1 MHSSPAQTPSA
12 TGELIASFRHGK
24 GFLIF
29 SLVFGVVLLGLAGF
43 VLYLGTILPPGNEGP
58 VSLQTSRGM
67 ALNFSSP
74 QTLIYATS
82 ALLAV
87 LALGV
92 FAAYVWHKKLRA
104 PRYNVFEH
112 GIERIINEQRDYTAF
127 ADIED
132 LYLFGSGQTVMTG
145 MITNLAYRR
154 NATEPFHRVIETL
167 KGFYEFQQLVR
178 ELHVRARM
186 PAVAATL
193 EMGGAVTFNCI
204 SSGQVWG
211 KRVSGNFLKITTSPI
226 VVSRAFLDYQGR
238 KVPMSSLRTVDLNA
252 WTEKV
257 VIKDE
262 NGKPVLSTIATG
274 ILSHDLFLNTLD
286 AVFAAEEQAREP
298 AAL

>member
-1 MHSSPAQTPSA
+1 MQPSPTQAPSA
-12 TGELIASFRHGK
+12 AGELIASFRHGK

-29 SLVFGVVLLGLAGF
+29 SLIFGVALLGLAVF
-43 VLYLGTILPPGNEGP
+43 VLYLETVIPATNNGP
-58 VSLQTSRGM
+58 IVVQLSRGT
-67 ALNFSSP
+67 AFTFSSP
-74 QTLIYATS
+74 QTLTYSIS
-82 ALLAV
+82 ALLTV

-92 FAAYVWHKKLRA
+92 FAGYAWHKKLRA
-104 PRYNVFEH
+104 PRYNVYEH
-112 GIERIINEQRDYTAF
+112 GIERFINDQRDYTAF
-127 ADIED
+127 ADIDD

-154 NATEPFHRVIETL
+154 NASEPFHRVIETL

-186 PAVAATL
+186 PAVIATL
-193 EMGGAVTFNCI
+193 ETGGAVTFNCI

-211 KRVSGNFLKITTSPI
+211 KRMSGNFLKITTSPI
-226 VVSRAFLDYQGR
+226 VVSRTFLEYQGR
-238 KVPMSSLRTVDLNA
+238 TVPMASLRTVDLNA

-262 NGKPVLSTIATG
+262 SGKAVLSTIATG

-286 AVFAAEEQAREP
+286 AVFAAEEQTREL
-298 AAL
+298 A

>member
-1 MHSSPAQTPSA
+1 MQTSPAQTPSA

>member
-1 MHSSPAQTPSA
+1 MQSSPTQAPSA
-12 TGELIASFRHGK
+12 TGERVASFRHGK

-29 SLVFGVVLLGLAGF
+29 SVVFGVVLLALAGF
-43 VLYLGTILPPGNEGP
+43 VLYLGTILPSGNDGP
-58 VSLQTSRGM
+58 VNLQTSRGM
-67 ALNFSSP
+67 ALNFANP
-74 QTLIYATS
+74 HTLIYATS

-92 FAAYVWHKKLRA
+92 FAAYAWHKKLRA
-104 PRYNVFEH
+104 PRYNVFEF
-112 GIERIINEQRDYTAF
+112 GIERIINEQREYTAF

-154 NATEPFHRVIETL
+154 NASEPFHRVTESL

-186 PAVAATL
+186 PAVIATL
-193 EMGGAVTFNCI
+193 EMGAAVTFNCI

-211 KRVSGNFLKITTSPI
+211 KRVSGNFLKITTTPI
-226 VVSRAFLDYQGR
+226 LVSRAFLEYQGR
-238 KVPMSSLRTVDLNA
+238 NVPMSSLRTVDLNA

-262 NGKPVLSTIATG
+262 SGNPVLSTIATG

-286 AVFAAEEQAREP
+286 AVFAAERHTREL
-298 AAL
+298 A

>member
-1 MHSSPAQTPSA
+1 MQTSPAQTPSA

-186 PAVAATL
+186 PAVVATL

-211 KRVSGNFLKITTSPI
+211 KRMSGNFLKITTSPI
-226 VVSRAFLDYQGR
+226 LVSRAFLDYQGR
-238 KVPMSSLRTVDLNA
+238 KVPMSSLRSVDLNA

-262 NGKPVLSTIATG
+262 NGKAVLSTIATG

>member
-1 MHSSPAQTPSA
+1 MQTSPAQTPSA

-262 NGKPVLSTIATG
+262 NGNAVLSTIATG

>member
-1 MHSSPAQTPSA
+1 MQSSPSQAPSA

-29 SLVFGVVLLGLAGF
+29 SLIFGVVLLGLAGF

-67 ALNFSSP
+67 AFSFSSP
-74 QTLIYATS
+74 HTLIYATS

-87 LALGV
+87 LGLGI
-92 FAAYVWHKKLRA
+92 FAAYAWHRKLRA
-104 PRYNVFEH
+104 PLYDVYEH
-112 GIERIINEQRDYTAF
+112 GIERIINDQREYTAF
-127 ADIED
+127 AEIDD
-132 LYLFGSGQTVMTG
+132 LYLFGSGQTVLTG
-145 MITNLAYRR
+145 MITNVAYRR
-154 NATEPFHRVIETL
+154 NASEPFHRVIESL
-167 KGFYEFQQLVR
+167 KGFHDFQQLVR
-178 ELHVRARM
+178 ELHVRARL
-186 PAVAATL
+186 PGVLATL
-193 EMGGAVTFNCI
+193 ESGGAVRFNCI

-211 KRVSGNFLKITTSPI
+211 KRVSGNFLKITTTPI
-226 VVSRAFLDYQGR
+226 VVSQDFLEYQGR

-262 NGKPVLSTIATG
+262 SGKPVLSTIATG

-298 AAL
+298 A

>member
-1 MHSSPAQTPSA
+1 MQSSSTQTPSA

-29 SLVFGVVLLGLAGF
+29 SLIFGVVLLGLAVF
-43 VLYLGTILPPGNEGP
+43 VLYLGTILPAGSNGP
-58 VSLQTSRGM
+58 VVGQTVRGM
-67 ALNFSSP
+67 SFSFSSP
-74 QTLIYATS
+74 QTVIYFTS

-92 FAAYVWHKKLRA
+92 FAGYAWHRKLRA
-104 PRYNVFEH
+104 PRYNVYEH
-112 GIERIINEQRDYTAF
+112 GIERFINDQHDYTAF
-127 ADIED
+127 TDIED

-154 NATEPFHRVIETL
+154 NASEPFHRVIETL

-186 PAVAATL
+186 PAVIATL
-193 EMGGAVTFNCI
+193 ETGGAVTFNCI

-226 VVSRAFLDYQGR
+226 MVSRAFLDYQGR
-238 KVPMSSLRTVDLNA
+238 AVPMSSLRTVDLNA

-262 NGKPVLSTIATG
+262 SGKAVLSTIATG

-286 AVFAAEEQAREP
+286 AVLAVEEQTREL
-298 AAL
+298 A

>member
-154 NATEPFHRVIETL
+154 NAAEPFHRVIETL

-193 EMGGAVTFNCI
+193 EMGGAVAFNCI

>member
-1 MHSSPAQTPSA
+1 MQSSPTQAPSA
-12 TGELIASFRHGK
+12 TGERVASFRHGK

-29 SLVFGVVLLGLAGF
+29 SVVFGVVLLALAGF
-43 VLYLGTILPPGNEGP
+43 VLYLGTILPPGNDGP
-58 VSLQTSRGM
+58 VNLQTSRGM
-67 ALNFSSP
+67 VLNFANP
-74 QTLIYATS
+74 HTLIYATS

-92 FAAYVWHKKLRA
+92 FAAYAWHKKLRA
-104 PRYNVFEH
+104 PRYNVFEF
-112 GIERIINEQRDYTAF
+112 GIERIINEQREYTAF

-154 NATEPFHRVIETL
+154 NASEPFHRVTESL

-178 ELHVRARM
+178 ELHVRAHM
-186 PAVAATL
+186 PAVIATL
-193 EMGGAVTFNCI
+193 EMGAAVTFNCI

-211 KRVSGNFLKITTSPI
+211 KRVSGNFLKITTTPLL
-226 VVSRAFLDYQGR
+226 VSRAFLEYQGR
-238 KVPMSSLRTVDLNA
+238 NVPMSSLRTVDLNA

-262 NGKPVLSTIATG
+262 SGNPVLSTIATG

-286 AVFAAEEQAREP
+286 AVFAAERHTREL
-298 AAL
+298 A

>member
-1 MHSSPAQTPSA
+1 MQSSPTQAPSA
-12 TGELIASFRHGK
+12 TGERVASFRHGK

-29 SLVFGVVLLGLAGF
+29 SVVFGVVLLALAGF
-43 VLYLGTILPPGNEGP
+43 VLYLGTILPPGNDGP
-58 VSLQTSRGM
+58 VNLQTSRGM
-67 ALNFSSP
+67 VLNFANP
-74 QTLIYATS
+74 HTLIYATS

-92 FAAYVWHKKLRA
+92 FAAYAWHKKLRA
-104 PRYNVFEH
+104 PRYNVFEF
-112 GIERIINEQRDYTAF
+112 GIERIINEQREYTAF

-154 NATEPFHRVIETL
+154 NASEPFHRVTESL

-178 ELHVRARM
+178 ELHVRAHM
-186 PAVAATL
+186 PAVIATL
-193 EMGGAVTFNCI
+193 EMGAAVTFNCI

-211 KRVSGNFLKITTSPI
+211 KRVSGNFLKITTTPI
-226 VVSRAFLDYQGR
+226 LVSRAFLEYQGR
-238 KVPMSSLRTVDLNA
+238 NVPMSSLRTVDLNA

-262 NGKPVLSTIATG
+262 SGNPVLWTIATG

-286 AVFAAEEQAREP
+286 AVFAAERHTREL
-298 AAL
+298 A

>member
-154 NATEPFHRVIETL
+154 NASEPFHRVIETL

-186 PAVAATL
+186 PAVVATL

-211 KRVSGNFLKITTSPI
+211 KRVSGNFLKVTTSPI

-262 NGKPVLSTIATG
+262 NGNAVLSTIATG

-286 AVFAAEEQAREP
+286 AVFAAEEQVREP

>member
-167 KGFYEFQQLVR
+167 KGFYEFQQMVR

-226 VVSRAFLDYQGR
+226 VVSREFLDYQGR

-257 VIKDE
+257 VIKDD
-262 NGKPVLSTIATG
+262 NGNAVLSTIATG

>member
-1 MHSSPAQTPSA
+1 MQSSPTQTPSA

-29 SLVFGVVLLGLAGF
+29 SLIFGVALLGLAVF
-43 VLYLGTILPPGNEGP
+43 VLYLGTILPAGSHGP
-58 VSLQTSRGM
+58 VVGQTSRG
-67 ALNFSSP
+67 LSFSFSSP
-74 QTLIYATS
+74 QTLIYFTS
-82 ALLAV
+82 ALLTV

-92 FAAYVWHKKLRA
+92 FAGYAWHRKLRA
-104 PRYNVFEH
+104 PRYNVYEH
-112 GIERIINEQRDYTAF
+112 GIERFINDQRDYTAF

-154 NATEPFHRVIETL
+154 NASEPFHRVIETL
-167 KGFYEFQQLVR
+167 KGFYQFQQLVR

-186 PAVAATL
+186 PVVIATL
-193 EMGGAVTFNCI
+193 ETGGSVTFNCI
-204 SSGQVWG
+204 SSGQLWG
-211 KRVSGNFLKITTSPI
+211 KRMSGNFLNITTSPI
-226 VVSRAFLDYQGR
+226 VVSRAFLQYQGR
-238 KVPMSSLRTVDLNA
+238 TVPMSSLRTVDLNA

-262 NGKPVLSTIATG
+262 SGNAILSTIATG

-286 AVFAAEEQAREP
+286 AVLAVEEQTREL
-298 AAL
+298 A

>member
-1 MHSSPAQTPSA
+1 MQSSPTQAPSA

-29 SLVFGVVLLGLAGF
+29 SLIFGVALLALAGF
-43 VLYLGTILPPGNEGP
+43 VLYLSTILPPGNDGP
-58 VSLQTSRGM
+58 VNLQTSRGM
-67 ALNFSSP
+67 ALNFANP
-74 QTLIYATS
+74 HTLIYATS
-82 ALLAV
+82 ALLVV
-87 LALGV
+87 LAVGV
-92 FAAYVWHKKLRA
+92 FAAYAWHKKLRA
-104 PRYNVFEH
+104 PRYNVFEF
-112 GIERIINEQRDYTAF
+112 GIERIINEQREYTAF

-154 NATEPFHRVIETL
+154 NASEPFHRVIESL

-186 PAVAATL
+186 PAVIATL
-193 EMGGAVTFNCI
+193 EMGGAVTFNRI

-226 VVSRAFLDYQGR
+226 VVSRASLEYQGH
-238 KVPMSSLRTVDLNA
+238 KVPMSSLRSVDLNA

-262 NGKPVLSTIATG
+262 SGKPVLSTISTG

-286 AVFAAEEQAREP
+286 AVFAAQQQTRER
-298 AAL
+298 A

>member
-1 MHSSPAQTPSA
+1 MQTSPAQTPSA

-226 VVSRAFLDYQGR
+226 VVSCAFLDYQGR
-238 KVPMSSLRTVDLNA
+238 KVPMSSLRTVNLNA

-262 NGKPVLSTIATG
+262 NGNAVLSTIATG

>member
-1 MHSSPAQTPSA
+1 MQPSPTQAPSA
-12 TGELIASFRHGK
+12 AGELIASFRHGK

-29 SLVFGVVLLGLAGF
+29 SLIFGVVLLGLAVF
-43 VLYLGTILPPGNEGP
+43 VLYLGTILPAGSNGP
-58 VSLQTSRGM
+58 VVGQTVRGM
-67 ALNFSSP
+67 SFSFSSP
-74 QTLIYATS
+74 QTVIYFTS
-82 ALLAV
+82 ALLTV

-92 FAAYVWHKKLRA
+92 FAGYAWHKKLRA
-104 PRYNVFEH
+104 PRYNVYEH
-112 GIERIINEQRDYTAF
+112 GIERFINDQRDYTAF
-127 ADIED
+127 ADIDD

-154 NATEPFHRVIETL
+154 NASEPFHRVIESL

-186 PAVAATL
+186 PAVIATL
-193 EMGGAVTFNCI
+193 EAGGAVTFNCI

-211 KRVSGNFLKITTSPI
+211 KRMSGNFLKITTSPI
-226 VVSRAFLDYQGR
+226 VVSRTFLEYQGR
-238 KVPMSSLRTVDLNA
+238 TVPMSSLRTVDLNA

-262 NGKPVLSTIATG
+262 SGKAVLSTIATG

-286 AVFAAEEQAREP
+286 AVFAAEEQTREL
-298 AAL
+298 A

>member
-1 MHSSPAQTPSA
+1 MQSSPTQAPSA

-29 SLVFGVVLLGLAGF
+29 SLIFGVALLGLAVF
-43 VLYLGTILPPGNEGP
+43 VLYLGTILPAGSNGP
-58 VSLQTSRGM
+58 VTQTARGM
-67 ALNFSSP
+67 SFSFSSP
-74 QTLIYATS
+74 QTVIYFTS
-82 ALLAV
+82 ALLTV

-92 FAAYVWHKKLRA
+92 FAGYAWHKKLRA
-104 PRYNVFEH
+104 PRYNVYEH
-112 GIERIINEQRDYTAF
+112 GIERFIHDQRDYTAF

-145 MITNLAYRR
+145 MITNVAYRR
-154 NATEPFHRVIETL
+154 NASEPFHRVIESL
-167 KGFYEFQQLVR
+167 KGFFEFQQLVR
-178 ELHVRARM
+178 ELHIRARM
-186 PAVAATL
+186 PAVIATL

-211 KRVSGNFLKITTSPI
+211 KRMSGNFLKITTSPI
-226 VVSRAFLDYQGR
+226 LVSRAFLEYQGR

-262 NGKPVLSTIATG
+262 SGKAVLSTIATG

-286 AVFAAEEQAREP
+286 AVFAAQEQTREL
-298 AAL
+298 A

>member
-1 MHSSPAQTPSA
+1 MQPSPTQAPTA

-29 SLVFGVVLLGLAGF
+29 SLIFGVALLGLAAF
-43 VLYLGTILPPGNEGP
+43 VLYLGTILPAGSGGP
-58 VSLQTSRGM
+58 VVGQTSRGM
-67 ALNFSSP
+67 SFSFSSP
-74 QTLIYATS
+74 QMLIYATS
-82 ALLAV
+82 ALLTV
-87 LALGV
+87 LALGA
-92 FAAYVWHKKLRA
+92 FAGYVWHKKLRA
-104 PRYNVFEH
+104 PRYNVYEH
-112 GIERIINEQRDYTAF
+112 GIERLINDQRDYTAF

-154 NATEPFHRVIETL
+154 NASEPFHRVIESL

-186 PAVAATL
+186 PAVIATL

-204 SSGQVWG
+204 GSGQVWG
-211 KRVSGNFLKITTSPI
+211 KRMSGNFLKITTSPI
-226 VVSRAFLDYQGR
+226 VVSRTFLDYQGR
-238 KVPMSSLRTVDLNA
+238 KVPMASLRSVDLNA
-252 WTEKV
+252 WTENV

-262 NGKPVLSTIATG
+262 SGKAVLSTIATG

-286 AVFAAEEQAREP
+286 AVFAAEEQTREP
-298 AAL
+298 A

>member
-1 MHSSPAQTPSA
+1 MQSSPTQAPSA

-29 SLVFGVVLLGLAGF
+29 SLIFGVVLLALAGF
-43 VLYLGTILPPGNEGP
+43 VLYLGTILPPGNDGP
-58 VSLQTSRGM
+58 VNLQASRGM
-67 ALNFSSP
+67 ALNFANP
-74 QTLIYATS
+74 HTLIYATS

-87 LALGV
+87 LAVGV

-104 PRYNVFEH
+104 PRYNVFEF
-112 GIERIINEQRDYTAF
+112 GIERIINEQREYTAF

-154 NATEPFHRVIETL
+154 NASEPFHRVIESL
-167 KGFYEFQQLVR
+167 KGFYEFQQLAR

-186 PAVAATL
+186 PAVIATL

-211 KRVSGNFLKITTSPI
+211 KRMSGNFLKITTSPI
-226 VVSRAFLDYQGR
+226 VVSRTCLEYQGR

-257 VIKDE
+257 VVKDE
-262 NGKPVLSTIATG
+262 SGKPVLSTIATG

-286 AVFAAEEQAREP
+286 AVFAAQQQAREP
-298 AAL
+298 A

>member
-1 MHSSPAQTPSA
+1 MQTSPAQTPSA

-112 GIERIINEQRDYTAF
+112 GIERIINEQREYTAF

-154 NATEPFHRVIETL
+154 NASEPFHRVIETL

-186 PAVAATL
+186 PAVVATL

-211 KRVSGNFLKITTSPI
+211 KRMSGNFLKITTSPI
-226 VVSRAFLDYQGR
+226 LVSRAFLDYQGR
-238 KVPMSSLRTVDLNA
+238 KVPMSSLRSVDLNA

-262 NGKPVLSTIATG
+262 NGKAVLSTIATG

>member
-1 MHSSPAQTPSA
+1 MQSSPTQAPSA

-29 SLVFGVVLLGLAGF
+29 SLIFGVVLLALAGF
-43 VLYLGTILPPGNEGP
+43 VLYLGTILPPGNDGP
-58 VSLQTSRGM
+58 VNLHTSRGM
-67 ALNFSSP
+67 ALNFANP
-74 QTLIYATS
+74 HTLIYATS
-82 ALLAV
+82 ALLVV
-87 LALGV
+87 LAVGV
-92 FAAYVWHKKLRA
+92 FAAYAWHKKLRA
-104 PRYNVFEH
+104 PRYNVFEF
-112 GIERIINEQRDYTAF
+112 GIERIINEQREYTAF

-154 NATEPFHRVIETL
+154 NASEPFHRVIESL

-186 PAVAATL
+186 PAVIATL

-226 VVSRAFLDYQGR
+226 VVSRASLEYQGH
-238 KVPMSSLRTVDLNA
+238 KVPMSSLRSVDLNA

-262 NGKPVLSTIATG
+262 SGKPVLSTISTG

-286 AVFAAEEQAREP
+286 AVFAAQQQTRER
-298 AAL
+298 A

>member
-1 MHSSPAQTPSA
+1 MQPSPTQAPSA

-29 SLVFGVVLLGLAGF
+29 SLIFGVALLGLAVF
-43 VLYLGTILPPGNEGP
+43 VLYLETVMPATNNGP
-58 VSLQTSRGM
+58 IVVQLSRGT
-67 ALNFSSP
+67 AFTFSSP
-74 QTLIYATS
+74 QTLTYSIS

-92 FAAYVWHKKLRA
+92 FAGYAWHRKLRA
-104 PRYNVFEH
+104 PRYNVYEH
-112 GIERIINEQRDYTAF
+112 GIERFINDQRDYTAF
-127 ADIED
+127 ADIDD

-154 NATEPFHRVIETL
+154 NASEPFHRVIETL
-167 KGFYEFQQLVR
+167 KGFYQFQQLVR

-186 PAVAATL
+186 PAVIATL
-193 EMGGAVTFNCI
+193 ETGGAVTFNCI

-211 KRVSGNFLKITTSPI
+211 KRMSGNFLKITTSPI
-226 VVSRAFLDYQGR
+226 VVSRTFLEYQGR
-238 KVPMSSLRTVDLNA
+238 TVPMASLRTVDLNA

-262 NGKPVLSTIATG
+262 SGKAVLSTIATG

-286 AVFAAEEQAREP
+286 AVLAVEEQTREL
-298 AAL
+298 A

>member
-154 NATEPFHRVIETL
+154 NASEPFHRVIETL

-262 NGKPVLSTIATG
+262 NGNAVLSTIATG